1 MYLGDA
7 GLRRRY
13 GVITGPCT
21 AGDRPAAR
29 LATVNG
35 LNNDKGG

>member
-1 MYLGDA
+1 MHWGYV

-13 GVITGPCT
+13 WVITGPCT

-29 LATVNG
+29 LGTVNG
-35 LNNDKGG
+35 LNNDK